1 MARNLSMEKYADG
14 LPTIAIVGRPNVG
27 KSSLFN
33 AIVGRRVSIV
43 HEMPGVTRDRVVAP
57 LARGNRRFRLIDTGG
72 LGMLSGE
79 SRRVDVWDSRIAR
92 QVDVA
97 IEDADVLILVANA
110 QDGVVNLDEE
120 VARRVRASGKPVLFA
135 ANKCDNPALV
145 EQSVEF
151 MKLGFPEV
159 FPVSCLHRSGVEA
172 LLEAAIDR
180 LPEREHGDA
189 EVTQEANVA
198 KKLNIAVVGRPNVGK
213 SSLVNALLGEERVM
227 VSDVAGTTRD
237 AIDVDFMLRFRG
249 GEHPATLVDTAGL
262 RKQAKVDTVVE
273 YFSVMRAKSAID
285 RADLVLFVLE
295 ASPDGV
301 TAQDRRIAG
310 LIQQSG
316 RGCVLVANK
325 YDLCRGEC
333 RMKRLETELRRSM
346 PGMNY
351 APLVFVSAQDR
362 WNLDVLLDCI
372 AEVMEQLELKI
383 PTGVLNRVI
392 MDAFESHTPPVT
404 GAAPLKL
411 FYASMVGMAPP
422 RILLFVNNPKY
433 CAENYLAFL
442 KNTVREAFDLSGVPI
457 EIELRERP
465 KKVTSI
471 RSEPGGPRR
480 RGRLRPQDETGKESS
495 AAGGIGRKTRAPG
508 RGASKRRDGR

>member
-1 MARNLSMEKYADG
+1 MARNQGVEKNGTDS

-33 AIVGRRVSIV
+33 AFIGRRVSIV

-57 LARGNRRFRLIDTGG
+57 LARGRRRFQLIDTGG

-79 SRRVDVWDSRIAR
+79 SRRVDVWDSRIAQ

-159 FPVSCLHRSGVEA
+159 FPVSCLHRSGVET
-172 LLEAAIDR
+172 LLEAAIGR
-180 LPEREHGDA
+180 LPELNHEDGDA
-189 EVTQEANVA
+189 PEVEEGAR
-198 KKLNIAVVGRPNVGK
+198 KLNIAVVGRPNVGK

-249 GEHPATLVDTAGL
+249 AEHPATLVDTAGL

-325 YDLCRGEC
+325 YDVCREEC
-333 RMKRLETELRRSM
+333 KMKRLEAELRRSM

-351 APLVFVSAQDR
+351 APLVFVSAKEH

-457 EIELRERP
+457 VIELRERP

-480 RGRLRPQDETGKESS
+480 RGRKSQDPPQDDS
-495 AAGGIGRKTRAPG
+495 ASAKRKTRAPG
-508 RGASKRRDGR
+508 RGASKRREGK